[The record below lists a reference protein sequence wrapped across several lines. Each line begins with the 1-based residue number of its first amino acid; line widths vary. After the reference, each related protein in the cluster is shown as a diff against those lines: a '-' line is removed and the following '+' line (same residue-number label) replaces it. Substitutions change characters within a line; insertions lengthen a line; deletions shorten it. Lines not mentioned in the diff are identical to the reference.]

1 MLCQSEMF
9 RPCPDASG
17 RDLGLE
23 QGWENVHGGYRQK
36 PSASGPTVLP
46 PITSP
51 RFQIRLQRAQI
62 RPHLG
67 KNRPCCAQIGSVG
80 PKLLPRAPTPRAP
93 TNHTHQVDNNR
104 VDSTSV
110 STRFLSTSFRTSAQT
125 FQHTHTHANAP
136 WLTCAMES
144 VVCNDAIATVPSPRS
159 PHRRHPT
166 TVGGGSLGTS
176 ARLPRPLSLS
186 VSISSLDPC
195 WCKHTCR
202 RLAVPLPHQSLRHR
216 RMRLQPA
223 ASSLLFILQGISKGY
238 L

>member
-1 MLCQSEMF
+1 MEDTGKSL
-9 RPCPDASG
+9 PPA
-17 RDLGLE
+17 
-23 QGWENVHGGYRQK
+23 
-36 PSASGPTVLP
+36 APTALP

-51 RFQIRLQRAQI
+51 RCQIRLQRAQI
-62 RPHLG
+62 RLL
-67 KNRPCCAQIGSVG
+67 RAQIRLQQAQIRLQRAQICSDG

-104 VDSTSV
+104 VDSTSM

-136 WLTCAMES
+136 WLTCAMEG
-144 VVCNDAIATVPSPRS
+144 VVCNDANATVTSPRS

-166 TVGGGSLGTS
+166 TVDGGSLGTS
-176 ARLPRPLSLS
+176 AKLPCPLSLS
-186 VSISSLDPC
+186 VSLSSLDPC

-202 RLAVPLPHQSLRHR
+202 RLAVPLPDQSLRHR

-223 ASSLLFILQGISKGY
+223 TSSLLSILQWISQGY